1 MHEIDEHI
9 FLLIINIFA
18 KIESGKGDLQI
29 QHVAQS
35 NAGIAGM
42 AASTFGR
49 YSYHRSNTGAQVENN
64 QQSGLGK
71 SVSLNWKFEIAND
84 KWALV
89 IVYISK
95 WVGAQSKVKYR
106 IYLTNF
112 NRILNG
118 IYWTITNFLL
128 SLLASSLTRWEMSL
142 VEITMARSRLVILFD
157 RFYETSNKKR
167 WYILYRIERVYLY
180 STICLLYFS
189 ICSRYI

>member
-1 MHEIDEHI
+1 MKKWRLIKISYWNYQKYFDI
-9 FLLIINIFA
+9 FCIYIYIYWNFFQICTKLMNMFSLIIIINIFA

-49 YSYHRSNTGAQVENN
+49 YSYHRSNTGAQVANN

-84 KWALV
+84 KALV
-89 IVYISK
+89 IIYISE
-95 WVGAQSKVKYR
+95 WVGVQSKVKYR

-142 VEITMARSRLVILFD
+142 VEITIGLG
-157 RFYETSNKKR
+157 
-167 WYILYRIERVYLY
+167 W
-180 STICLLYFS
+180 
-189 ICSRYI
+189 

>member
-1 MHEIDEHI
+1 MKL
-9 FLLIINIFA
+9 FSKFTRNWWTYFPLIINIFA

-49 YSYHRSNTGAQVENN
+49 YSYHRSNTGAQVANN

-84 KWALV
+84 KRALV

-95 WVGAQSKVKYR
+95 CRCTIESEIR

-142 VEITMARSRLVILFD
+142 VEITMASVSVGNTVRP
-157 RFYETSNKKR
+157 
-167 WYILYRIERVYLY
+167 
-180 STICLLYFS
+180 LLWNG
-189 ICSRYI
+189 